1 MKLDKV
7 IIRPLITEKS
17 MRETPNG
24 VYAFQ
29 VAEEAHKGQIK
40 EAVEKFFK
48 VTVLK
53 VRVLKRPGKRYKVG
67 RNRQERSR
75 KALKKAIVN
84 LKKGDKIDVFESLGE

>member
-1 MKLDKV
+1 MKLENV
-7 IIRPLITEKS
+7 IIRPLVTEKS
-17 MRETPNG
+17 MKKIPNG

-29 VAEEAHKGQIK
+29 VADEAHKAQIK

-67 RNRQERSR
+67 RRRQEKTR
-75 KALKKAIVN
+75 KPLKKAIVN

>member
-1 MKLDKV
+1 MKLDKI
-7 IIRPLITEKS
+7 IIRPLVTEKS
-17 MRETPNG
+17 MKKTPNG

-29 VAEEAHKGQIK
+29 VVKEANKRQIE
-40 EAVEKFFK
+40 EAVEKNFG

-67 RNRQERSR
+67 RYRQEKRKR
-75 KALKKAIVN
+75 DFKKALVE

>member
-1 MKLDKV
+1 MKLDKI

-17 MRETPNG
+17 MRETANG

-29 VAEEAHKGQIK
+29 VAEAAHKAQIR

-67 RNRQERSR
+67 KNRREKTR
-75 KALKKAIVN
+75 KSLKKAIVS